1 MLRAIAPRELL
12 PVFLIVLFAW
22 GVGVALPRAL
32 PILRAGENWIGDF
45 RFGALSPPEPQNKD
59 VVVVAITEETLATLP
74 YRSPMDRGF
83 LARLLGTLEAAKPRA
98 IGIDIL
104 FDQPTEPA
112 KDEALREKLRTL
124 SVPVVVAM
132 AGTEDSLTEPQQA
145 FLKRFTDGVAT
156 GLVNLSKDRADGVVR
171 WIFPGAAVGG
181 EWKPSMVGVLAKFL
195 GLPAPE
201 GDVALAY
208 RGGPGGKATAFP
220 VYPAHT
226 VALLPKDWFA
236 GKVVLIGSDL
246 PLVDRHRTPFVAAL
260 GSREGELP
268 GVVTFAHAIAQLM
281 DGRQPPHMGFA
292 GDVTLIL
299 LLSAT
304 GLLFALFDVSMVG
317 KGFAYVIGLALFW
330 AGGAAVYRYGGVM
343 IPLLAPTISFAV
355 GSSLGIAYLGR
366 RDRRQKHFIRG
377 AFSHYVSP
385 AIVDQLVE
393 NPSQLDV
400 GGERRELT
408 YLFTDL
414 ANFTSLTE
422 STEPSVLVPLLNE
435 YLDGLCEIMFNHGA
449 TIDKIVGDAVVGF
462 FNAPLDQANHQAR
475 AVATALALD
484 AFGQAFVA
492 KQAEKGLE
500 VGITRIGVH
509 SGPAII
515 GNFGG
520 ERFFDYTAHG
530 DMVNTAARLESV
542 NKHLGTRICIS
553 GVTARACANVAFR
566 PVGALVLKGKTEGL
580 EVFEPL
586 ADGEVDSAAT
596 AAYRKAFEL
605 LQNNHSGALE
615 GFREVLELN
624 PSDPLAKFH
633 ISRLEKGQSGA
644 TIVMEEK

>member
-1 MLRAIAPRELL
+1 MLRAITPRELL
-12 PVFLIVLFAW
+12 PVFVIILLAW
-22 GVGVALPRAL
+22 GIGVALPRVM
-32 PILRAGENWIGDF
+32 PTLRAGENWIGDF
-45 RFGALSPPEPQNKD
+45 RFGALSPPEPQNND
-59 VVVVAITEETLATLP
+59 VVIVAITEDTLATLP
-74 YRSPMDRGF
+74 YRSPVDRGF

-104 FDQPTEPA
+104 FDQPTERA
-112 KDEALREKLRTL
+112 KDEALREKFRNL
-124 SVPVVVAM
+124 SVPVVVAG
-132 AGTEDSLTEPQQA
+132 AGTEGNLTEPQQA

-171 WIFPGAAVGG
+171 WIFPGETVGG
-181 EWKPSMVGVLAKFL
+181 EWKPGMVGVLAKFL
-195 GLPAPE
+195 GLPVPE
-201 GDVALAY
+201 GDVELAY
-208 RGGPGGKATAFP
+208 RGGPGAGASAFR

-268 GVVTFAHAIAQLM
+268 GVFTFAHAIAQLL
-281 DGRQPPHMGFA
+281 DDRKPPHMSVT
-292 GDVTLIL
+292 GDVMLIL
-299 LLSAT
+299 VLAAV
-304 GLLFALFDVSMVG
+304 GMVFALFDVPMVG

-330 AGGAAVYRYGGVM
+330 AGGAALYRYGGVM
-343 IPLLAPTISFAV
+343 IPLLAPTMSFAV
-355 GSSLGIAYLGR
+355 GSSLGIAYLGQ
-366 RDRRQKHFIRG
+366 RDRKQKHFIRN

-385 AIVDQLVE
+385 TIVDQLLE
-393 NPSQLDV
+393 DPSQLNV
-400 GGERRELT
+400 SGERRELT

-422 STEPSVLVPLLNE
+422 STEPSVLVPLLNQ
-435 YLDGLCEIMFNHGA
+435 YLDGLCGIMFNHGA
-449 TIDKIVGDAVVGF
+449 TIDKIVGDAVIGF
-462 FNAPLDQANHQAR
+462 FNAPIDQTNHQAR
-475 AVATALALD
+475 AVATALELD
-484 AFGQAFVA
+484 AFGQDFVA
-492 KQAEKGLE
+492 GQAEKGLKL
-500 VGITRIGVH
+500 GITRIGVH
-509 SGPAII
+509 SGTAII

-520 ERFFDYTAHG
+520 ERFFDYTGHG

-553 GVTARACANVAFR
+553 GVTARACANVVFR

-586 ADGEVDSAAT
+586 ADGEVNSAAT

-615 GFREVLELN
+615 GFRKVLELN

-633 ISRLEKGQSGA
+633 ISRLEKGESG
-644 TIVMEEK
+644 TIIVMEEK